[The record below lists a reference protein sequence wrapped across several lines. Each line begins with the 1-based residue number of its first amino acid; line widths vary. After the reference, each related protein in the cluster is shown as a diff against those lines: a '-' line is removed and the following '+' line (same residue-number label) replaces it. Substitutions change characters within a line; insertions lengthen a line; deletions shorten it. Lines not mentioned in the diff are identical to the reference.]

1 MILGWGSV
9 NDIDMKKFYKDT
21 KPRYWVLHCQLQ
33 FIDCRMNWKLV
44 VSNVKNCVS
53 SDKDISVYIKWG
65 MFGTPTTRSL

>member
-33 FIDCRMNWKLV
+33 FIDCRKNWKLV
-44 VSNVKNCVS
+44 VSTSTNRVTNV
-53 SDKDISVYIKWG
+53 KDISVYVKWG
-65 MFGTPTTRSL
+65 MFGTSTTRGL